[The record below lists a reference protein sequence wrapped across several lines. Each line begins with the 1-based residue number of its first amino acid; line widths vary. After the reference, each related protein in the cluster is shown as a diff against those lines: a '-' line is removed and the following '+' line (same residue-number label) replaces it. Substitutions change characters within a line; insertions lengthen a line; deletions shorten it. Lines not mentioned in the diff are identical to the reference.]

1 MTYNISAYII
11 SLLILSNFYHE
22 FINFLFSSYID
33 FFFVYLVT
41 GDDLDVLPLNFMAI
55 WYSFDEFV
63 FEKFLQNSKFKQK
76 FVSLNTDIKS
86 KSIPKTIQ
94 LLVKPQIK
102 F

>member
-33 FFFVYLVT
+33 FFCLSCYWGRFECFAT
-41 GDDLDVLPLNFMAI
+41 KFMAI

-63 FEKFLQNSKFKQK
+63 FKKFLQNSKFKQK